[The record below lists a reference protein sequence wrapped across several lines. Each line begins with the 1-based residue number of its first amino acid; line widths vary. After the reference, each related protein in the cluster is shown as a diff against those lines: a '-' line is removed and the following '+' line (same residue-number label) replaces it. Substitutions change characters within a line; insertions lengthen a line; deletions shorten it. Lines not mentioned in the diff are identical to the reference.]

1 MKYKIY
7 PTLYSEIR
15 KGTVWTYYKTDS
27 NLIKIKNIE
36 NKKSVIISH
45 REIDSNFINVYNKSD
60 FTNKLVKNSCSE
72 IIIFDEYYRNKL
84 GISNYNEV
92 ELKIKPVKSYQFW
105 YKLSFLKNHSDEVV
119 KITFWFT
126 LVTFLF
132 CLYSYIISL
141 ENLFKILK
149 AFKKYI
155 FGVFSLIF

>member
-105 YKLSFLKNHSDEVV
+105 HKLSFLKNHSDEVV

-155 FGVFSLIF
+155 FGVFSIIF

>member
-1 MKYKIY
+1 MC
-7 PTLYSEIR
+7 IR
-15 KGTVWTYYKTDS
+15 DSYKTDS

-92 ELKIKPVKSYQFW
+92 ELKIKPVKMCIR
-105 YKLSFLKNHSDEVV
+105 DR
-119 KITFWFT
+119 
-126 LVTFLF
+126 
-132 CLYSYIISL
+132 YS
-141 ENLFKILK
+141 
-149 AFKKYI
+149 
-155 FGVFSLIF
+155 